1 MARGAGGSTNW
12 NKVSKIYRL
21 ILNAK
26 NPRTELKPAA
36 SADMERNPI
45 SYIKEQGYDSFII
58 NNQSFKNNRPNEEV
72 VVFEPEQIH
81 ILGSKADIQGFK
93 EFVQGKQFQ
102 KLTAEEKA
110 KTIEQLFNEDES
122 LANSIYEALGF
133 SKKLN
138 FYKGD
143 TLTIDEKIYSIVE
156 KISSKELA
164 KRNGLTISSNIPVY
178 IVSEFLGSRKGGYD
192 TVNNI
197 IILSKDSDK
206 ETIYHELI
214 HSVEYNLDKSE
225 LNPLYEK
232 VKDSITEES
241 FDGFV
246 SWNFRKNISEFVAD
260 ALSKKAFRNALKK
273 EGLLEEVDNV
283 LSVYTSDTTPQQK
296 QQAQQL
302 YSQYLDTIFPDSKVK
317 DIVYHGTGEKF
328 DIFDFKLVGKTT
340 KGFANA
346 AFFTNDKNWAFSRF
360 ALADTHQVWGKEGVV
375 LSALIN
381 IKNPKI
387 FDTVFDFNKS
397 IEEGIYTN
405 LNEELNEKLR
415 DIFPPVK
422 SGKIYFVVNLN
433 KQLKPEFKFVDEN
446 QREEKYSELT
456 GKYTVPKNITEQ
468 EYLNTLSKEEKNNF
482 LIKKQKL
489 NDIISSYSTDIDK
502 AIKGLTTK
510 TAALSGKEDSVIQTH
525 PNTDTKEYAVFEPEQ
540 IHVLGSKTD
549 IQGFKDFV
557 QSKQFQ
563 KLTAEEKAKTI
574 EQVTKEHRSITAL
587 KDLSAKL
594 AHRIGGKVKFE
605 NNPNADWKGYNQGM
619 TSVLNEAYMTPDTP
633 FHEILAHP
641 IIRAIKEGYHI
652 PNYIESE
659 IEITK
664 KLINKEIT
672 KEQAK
677 ELRENRKVKTGNNK
691 LYQSLLKE
699 LETGRGK
706 EVFEQVKRDY
716 VYKETLKDIF
726 PKVDVFG
733 ISDELYEIDGK
744 TFNSLVKAEEYQKNN
759 PNKIP
764 YTLEEQQEE
773 AIVQIIGLY
782 SAQKL
787 DKLKDKTLIQLIKE
801 LLKEMSD
808 FVKLIFKK
816 EINITKDLDNI
827 SELTDTELN
836 KLLKNGELTKKC

>member
-1 MARGAGGSTNW
+1 MSCIIKYKGQSIPEEQFLQYL
-12 NKVSKIYRL
+12 NKQI
-21 ILNAK
+21 A
-26 NPRTELKPAA
+26 
-36 SADMERNPI
+36 
-45 SYIKEQGYDSFII
+45 I
-58 NNQSFKNNRPNEEV
+58 NN
-72 VVFEPEQIH
+72 
-81 ILGSKADIQGFK
+81 
-93 EFVQGKQFQ
+93 
-102 KLTAEEKA
+102 
-110 KTIEQLFNEDES
+110 LFNENES
-122 LANSIYEALGF
+122 FANAVYEVLGVKPANISFNIEPFGKSIDNIDVIKDNEKIGYVQI
-133 SKKLN
+133 SKNNNTK
-138 FYKGD
+138 
-143 TLTIDEKIYSIVE
+143 TLTVTGIELKEKGFGKNVYLKLQQQYPDFTIKSD
-156 KISSKELA
+156 SKNLSESAIKMWDSLVNKQLA
-164 KRNGLTISSNIPVY
+164 TKEADKQYTL
-178 IVSEFLGSRKGGYD
+178 D
-192 TVNNI
+192 T
-197 IILSKDSDK
+197 
-206 ETIYHELI
+206 
-214 HSVEYNLDKSE
+214 
-225 LNPLYEK
+225 
-232 VKDSITEES
+232 
-241 FDGFV
+241 
-246 SWNFRKNISEFVAD
+246 
-260 ALSKKAFRNALKK
+260 
-273 EGLLEEVDNV
+273 
-283 LSVYTSDTTPQQK
+283 

-563 KLTAEEKAKTI
+563 KLTAEEKAMTI

-605 NNPNADWKGYNQGM
+605 NNHNADWKGYNQGN

-633 FHEILAHP
+633 FHEVLAHP
-641 IIRAIKEGYHI
+641 IVREL
-652 PNYIESE
+652 
-659 IEITK
+659 K
-664 KLINKEIT
+664 KSKPE
-672 KEQAK
+672 
-677 ELRENRKVKTGNNK
+677 

-706 EVFEQVKRDY
+706 KVFEQVKRDY